1 MPTSLHRGELAV
13 SVGVI
18 RDPSSA
24 LPETAGVPEES
35 VLRLHLPRPID
46 SGPMAQ
52 ASASVV
58 KRAVDDALVRLAPR
72 GIRLYFAGPAAFAVV
87 LGHRWNAM
95 RPTQLHEYSPS
106 EHRYVETARI

>member
-1 MPTSLHRGELAV
+1 MA
-13 SVGVI
+13 
-18 RDPSSA
+18 
-24 LPETAGVPEES
+24 EES

-58 KRAVDDALVRLAPR
+58 KRAVDDALVRLAPAR
-72 GIRLYFAGPAAFAVV
+72 DPALLRRGPAAFAVV

-95 RPTQLHEYSPS
+95 RPTQLHEYSPG
-106 EHRYVETARI
+106 EHRYVESARI